1 MHVMITM
8 RIWFRLAL
16 VFFTMSIMLSLISLV
31 LNTGLQYTSYQ
42 GLFNTL
48 AMAIAGC
55 ALLSVSFSMVGIFR
69 EKIRRY
75 RYYLLIAGNLLFIIW
90 MILE

>member
-1 MHVMITM
+1 MFVMAIM
-8 RIWFRLAL
+8 RVWFRLAL
-16 VFFTMSIMLSLISLV
+16 VFFSMAIMLALISIV
-31 LNTGLQYTSYQ
+31 LNSGLQYTSYQ

-48 AMAIAGC
+48 AMAIMGC

-75 RYYLLIAGNLLFIIW
+75 RYYLLIAVNLLFIIW
-90 MILE
+90 MIIE

>member
-1 MHVMITM
+1 MITM

-55 ALLSVSFSMVGIFR
+55 ALLSVSFSMVGILSSSHTTWFYTFSG
-69 EKIRRY
+69 RRSEGTG
-75 RYYLLIAGNLLFIIW
+75 ITC
-90 MILE
+90 

>member
-1 MHVMITM
+1 MKRMKV
-8 RIWFRLAL
+8 WYKLAL
-16 VFFTMSIMLSLISLV
+16 VCFSMAIMLALISMV
-31 LNTGLQYTSYQ
+31 LDTGLQYTSYQ
-42 GLFNTL
+42 RLFNTL
-48 AMAIAGC
+48 GMAISGC
-55 ALLSVSFSMVGIFR
+55 ALLSVSFSVLGIFR